1 MSAASLNDFLK
12 KVLNDLENTKSG
24 AYRSLVANRRPH
36 HFEFDSSKVV
46 QEIKKELIASDI
58 PVTSADEAAILRF
71 AKQFK
76 NTLQGRLNGIAKQSG
91 GKVKSDST
99 TLKFTFTSNTV
110 NNYAGEYSTPGD
122 VFQAIKDFY
131 KEPLSQFFTS
141 VQNYL
146 TEQTFINEET
156 GRTKT
161 KALRTKSGKKRK
173 ASGRV
178 LHAGHVDE
186 TGIVQSIVAD
196 TLNNL
201 VDVVGVVDDQGYKIS
216 ERDIK
221 TDLDALGIN
230 LSIMRDDKTDSH
242 TITLESAKDN
252 MARGREIKKDKERLI
267 KQIKEAIKTTGQA
280 MQVGAGLENLSGSD
294 SIYEKKRK
302 TTLKKVAD
310 KFDQIPGAKV
320 KTEDTKV
327 KKSSNKKQTQLSK
340 ASATKGAKKGY
351 GAPSVKLKRAKR
363 RPARKPSAASQP
375 LQLMALINNR
385 LPNAIVQNMGDP
397 ALNNR
402 SGRFA
407 ASVRIIN
414 VLQTPKGFPSF
425 GYSYQKNP
433 YQTFEQGIGKQ
444 GTLERDPRTL
454 IDKTIREIAAEFA
467 VGRLFTRRL

>member
-1 MSAASLNDFLK
+1 
-12 KVLNDLENTKSG
+12 
-24 AYRSLVANRRPH
+24 
-36 HFEFDSSKVV
+36 
-46 QEIKKELIASDI
+46 
-58 PVTSADEAAILRF
+58 
-71 AKQFK
+71 
-76 NTLQGRLNGIAKQSG
+76 
-91 GKVKSDST
+91 
-99 TLKFTFTSNTV
+99 
-110 NNYAGEYSTPGD
+110 
-122 VFQAIKDFY
+122 
-131 KEPLSQFFTS
+131 
-141 VQNYL
+141 
-146 TEQTFINEET
+146 
-156 GRTKT
+156 
-161 KALRTKSGKKRK
+161 
-173 ASGRV
+173 
-178 LHAGHVDE
+178 
-186 TGIVQSIVAD
+186 
-196 TLNNL
+196 
-201 VDVVGVVDDQGYKIS
+201 
-216 ERDIK
+216 
-221 TDLDALGIN
+221 
-230 LSIMRDDKTDSH
+230 MRDDKTDSH

-302 TTLKKVAD
+302 TTIKKVAD

-327 KKSSNKKQTQLSK
+327 KKSSNKKQKQLSK
-340 ASATKGAKKGY
+340 ASATKGAKKSY

-363 RPARKPSAASQP
+363 KPARKPSAASQP

-425 GYSYQKNP
+425 GYSYQKDP
-433 YQTFEQGIGKQ
+433 YQTFEDGIGRQ
-444 GTLERDPRTL
+444 GTLDRDPRRL
-454 IDKTIREIAAEFA
+454 IDKTIREIAAEYA